1 MSEINL
7 IIVTDPEEDEAAEV
21 CVEGSAGGHPY
32 RFLLDTGAAI
42 SSLKFD
48 DYTAGFA
55 SSDQNHS
62 SGVFAR
68 HSEDLITVPDLT
80 VGSLSR
86 SDFTLVRQSR
96 EAGDTRNLVGMD
108 FLKDYRLHFLI
119 NEKRVLVDPAL
130 APDSNLQDLLVD
142 NRFHPYLPMRW
153 GEIGAN
159 AVWDTGAG
167 ITIVDMNF
175 VRKNP
180 TLFEEI
186 GGGST
191 GTDSTG
197 TQMDTPLFTMA
208 APVIGNTAFPP
219 LKVAGV
225 ELGNVNSHI
234 EKPMDLILGYNAL
247 VKADWYFDF
256 PARKWAITRFF

>member
-7 IIVTDPEEDEAAEV
+7 IIVPDPEEVEAAEV
-21 CVEGSAGGHPY
+21 CVDGSAGRRPY

-55 SSDQNHS
+55 SAEQNHS
-62 SGVFAR
+62 SGVFAS

-80 VGSLSR
+80 VGPISR
-86 SDFTLVRQSR
+86 PDFTLVRQSR

-108 FLKDYRLHFLI
+108 FLKDNRLHFLFH
-119 NEKRVLVDPAL
+119 EQRVLIDPQAE
-130 APDSNLQDLLVD
+130 SGWNLEELVMD
-142 NRFHPYLPMRW
+142 KRFHPYLPMSW
-153 GEIGAN
+153 GEVTAQ

-167 ITIVDMNF
+167 ATIVDMNF
-175 VRKNP
+175 ARNNP
-180 TLFEEI
+180 ALFEEI
-186 GGGST
+186 GSSS

-197 TQMDTPLFTMA
+197 TRLETPLFTMA
-208 APVIGNTAFPP
+208 APVIGLTAFPP

-225 ELGNVNSHI
+225 ELGAVNNRI
-234 EKPMDLILGYNAL
+234 EIPMDLILGYNAL

-256 PARKWAITRFF
+256 PARQWAITRFF

>member
-7 IIVTDPEEDEAAEV
+7 IIVPDPEEAEAAEV
-21 CVEGSAGGHPY
+21 CVEGSVGNHPY

-42 SSLKFD
+42 SSLRFD

-55 SSDQNHS
+55 SAEQNHS

-68 HSEDLITVPDLT
+68 HSEDLITVPDLA
-80 VGSLSR
+80 VGPLSR
-86 SDFTLVRQSR
+86 PDFTLVRQSR

-108 FLKDYRLHFLI
+108 FLKDYRLHFLF
-119 NEKRVLVDPAL
+119 NEQRVLVDPA
-130 APDSNLQDLLVD
+130 PDSGWNFEALVMD
-142 NRFHPYLPMRW
+142 NRAHPYLPMSW
-153 GEIGAN
+153 GEITAH

-167 ITIVDMNF
+167 VTIVDMNF

-180 TLFEEI
+180 SFFEEI
-186 GGGST
+186 GGGT

-197 TQMDTPLFTMA
+197 TQMETPLFAMT
-208 APVIGNTAFPP
+208 APVIGKTPFPP

-225 ELGNVNSHI
+225 ELGAVNSRI
-234 EKPMDLILGYNAL
+234 EIPMDFILGYNVL